1 MPITFNTNLA
11 ALGAQRNIGIASNA
25 ASSSLAK
32 LSSGSRVPTAKDDAA
47 ALAVGSQLKAEVAGL
62 TQAANNAAQ
71 AISLLQIADG
81 ALATVGD
88 ILQRMKSLATQSS
101 SGQLGNSERAL
112 LNQEFV
118 NLRTEIDR
126 VSSVTNFNG
135 NALLN
140 GGDTIATQT
149 GVRPG
154 FLEGRGI
161 SIVANTA
168 TTGADEVYRVSYDY
182 TNLATDTGLLTVT
195 NQTTGASQSIDINA
209 LVTARRAQPAPGDL
223 TNNLNAGDTLDVNFN
238 GLGITLRLDSSFD
251 VDTDINASFANGV
264 GGVTT
269 TATTGTLVGVSGSLF
284 NTTPLTGAQLA
295 GLSPT
300 VLDPTSGELRI
311 NVTYGANT
319 VAVAATAGLEF
330 SRDGV
335 TFAATLA
342 TQATNTATSQPIYVR
357 IGSSGPALFQLNM
370 GVGVT
375 STAGAG
381 RINLDLSSV
390 FRNQESVTAAKS
402 FSFKVG
408 TGVTVNDSIGITING
423 VTNAALG
430 LATST
435 IDTAANSDTA
445 ISTINSA
452 INTVS
457 SRRADIGASQS
468 RLEFANASIAIAIEN
483 TTAATSA
490 LLDVDV
496 SSEITKF
503 TSKQV
508 LLQAGVSLLAQ
519 ANQQPALLLRLLQ

>member
-1 MPITFNTNLA
+1 
-11 ALGAQRNIGIASNA
+11 
-25 ASSSLAK
+25 
-32 LSSGSRVPTAKDDAA
+32 
-47 ALAVGSQLKAEVAGL
+47 
-62 TQAANNAAQ
+62 
-71 AISLLQIADG
+71 
-81 ALATVGD
+81 
-88 ILQRMKSLATQSS
+88 
-101 SGQLGNSERAL
+101 
-112 LNQEFV
+112 
-118 NLRTEIDR
+118 
-126 VSSVTNFNG
+126 
-135 NALLN
+135 
-140 GGDTIATQT
+140 
-149 GVRPG
+149 
-154 FLEGRGI
+154 
-161 SIVANTA
+161 
-168 TTGADEVYRVSYDY
+168 
-182 TNLATDTGLLTVT
+182 
-195 NQTTGASQSIDINA
+195 
-209 LVTARRAQPAPGDL
+209 
-223 TNNLNAGDTLDVNFN
+223 
-238 GLGITLRLDSSFD
+238 
-251 VDTDINASFANGV
+251 
-264 GGVTT
+264 
-269 TATTGTLVGVSGSLF
+269 
-284 NTTPLTGAQLA
+284 
-295 GLSPT
+295 

-375 STAGAG
+375 STTGAG